1 MAADDKG
8 DMKVK
13 LAKAA
18 VTNRNVS
25 SPPFMRE
32 SPKKTTKGL
41 KTIVRKREEKLE
53 KEI

>member
-32 SPKKTTKGL
+32 SPKKQYNH
-41 KTIVRKREEKLE
+41 
-53 KEI
+53 